1 MTCNKDSLGFF
12 RRFSFNNVNVTL
24 SLLRNSDSW
33 SSSML
38 RVLEQ
43 AFFVGRGIGDDAGT
57 WLDGTP
63 GQIEGGP
70 FGRDFLFPQNLM
82 ASVTHKL
89 QYL

>member
-1 MTCNKDSLGFF
+1 
-12 RRFSFNNVNVTL
+12 
-24 SLLRNSDSW
+24 
-33 SSSML
+33 ML

-82 ASVTHKL
+82 VSVTHKL